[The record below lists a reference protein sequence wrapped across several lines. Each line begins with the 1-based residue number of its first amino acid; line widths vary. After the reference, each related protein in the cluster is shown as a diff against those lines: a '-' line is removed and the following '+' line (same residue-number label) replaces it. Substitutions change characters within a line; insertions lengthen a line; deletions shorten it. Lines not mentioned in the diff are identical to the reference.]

1 MGYSTLQVS
10 DKTSGEA
17 RNVGVIWAKILQ
29 KLQDSSILQCLDLLQ
44 EIGFKKENISK
55 LESLKED
62 YDNGKPILLL
72 SGGETT
78 VKVICNCIKST
89 TSRSKIKLVMRLNS
103 FYNFK
108 VTGKGLGGRNQELVL
123 SFANQASQLLLNGR

>member
-29 KLQDSSILQCLDLLQ
+29 KLQDSSTLQCLDLLQ
-44 EIGFKKENISK
+44 EIGFNKENISK

-62 YDNGKPILLL
+62 YDIGKPILLL

-89 TSRSKIKLVMRLNS
+89 TSQSIKIS
-103 FYNFK
+103 W
-108 VTGKGLGGRNQELVL
+108 
-123 SFANQASQLLLNGR
+123 

>member
-17 RNVGVIWAKILQ
+17 RNVGVIWAKIIQ
-29 KLQDSSILQCLDLLQ
+29 KLQDSSTLQCIDLLQ
-44 EIGFKKENISK
+44 EIGFNKENISK
-55 LESLKED
+55 LESLMED

-78 VKVICNCIKST
+78 VKVICNFIKST
-89 TSRSKIKLVMRLNS
+89 TSQYTKIS
-103 FYNFK
+103 W
-108 VTGKGLGGRNQELVL
+108 
-123 SFANQASQLLLNGR
+123 